1 MSKNEMNLILSN
13 KISIEEFGRII
24 DSKSNA
30 HEVSSMVQSL
40 DDKIQDVYSDLNKRI
55 SASASQKDLSY
66 LSLLLDKKAN
76 SDDVNE
82 SLQQKAN
89 KTTVSNALG
98 RKVNK

>member
-24 DSKSNA
+24 DTKSNA
-30 HEVSSMVQSL
+30 HEVRSMVQSL
-40 DDKIQDVYSDLNKRI
+40 EDKIQDVYSDLNKRI
-55 SASASQKDLSY
+55 NASASQKDLSY
-66 LSLLLDKKAN
+66 LSLLVDKKAN
-76 SDDVNE
+76 LDDVNE